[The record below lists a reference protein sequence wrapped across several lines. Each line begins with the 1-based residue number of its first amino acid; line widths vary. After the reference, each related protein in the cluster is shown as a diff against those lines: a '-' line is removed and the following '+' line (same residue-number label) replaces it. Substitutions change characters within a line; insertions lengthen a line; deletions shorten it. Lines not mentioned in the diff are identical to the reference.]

1 MNALKNKL
9 NELIPRDEKKT
20 RADLEENEEKLL
32 IENKRL
38 SAEVIKLLE
47 AKVEALNR
55 DNEDLLN
62 RIRALKAT

>member
-9 NELIPRDEKKT
+9 NELIPRDAKKT

-38 SAEVIKLLE
+38 SAEVIKLF
-47 AKVEALNR
+47 EALNR

>member
-1 MNALKNKL
+1 MKNKL
-9 NELIPRDEKKT
+9 NELIPRDAKKT